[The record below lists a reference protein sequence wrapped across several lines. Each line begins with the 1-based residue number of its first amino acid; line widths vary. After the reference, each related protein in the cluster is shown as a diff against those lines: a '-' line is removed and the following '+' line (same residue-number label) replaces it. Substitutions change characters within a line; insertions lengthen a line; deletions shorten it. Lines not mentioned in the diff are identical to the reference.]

1 MTIEPIG
8 IDDAFWSTSNARHI
22 VDPAADEVC
31 VAHEADQLLVVAA
44 QLGEHQRRRDKISF
58 VAGQAGQSHDV
69 LDRSERA
76 AANFA
81 DALGN
86 APAHLKA
93 HNSRESGGRTYAIR
107 NFSSS
112 HTV

>member
-1 MTIEPIG
+1 VTIEPIG

-76 AANFA
+76 
-81 DALGN
+81 
-86 APAHLKA
+86 
-93 HNSRESGGRTYAIR
+93 IR
-107 NFSSS
+107 LWS
-112 HTV
+112 